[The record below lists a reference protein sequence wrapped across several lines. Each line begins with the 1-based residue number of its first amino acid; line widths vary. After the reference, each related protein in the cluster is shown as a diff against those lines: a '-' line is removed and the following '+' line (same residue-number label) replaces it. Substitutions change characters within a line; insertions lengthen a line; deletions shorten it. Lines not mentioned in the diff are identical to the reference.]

1 MPTFLVLIQELK
13 SYKNCFKRM
22 FGMLL
27 ERGLTVNKTD
37 SISLLSDSSQSTF
50 FKILTR
56 HLISVDSNNLKG

>member
-1 MPTFLVLIQELK
+1 MPTFLVLIQEFK

-37 SISLLSDSSQSTF
+37 SISLLSSSQSTF
-50 FKILTR
+50 FLNF
-56 HLISVDSNNLKG
+56 D